1 MAQEAVGSGE
11 SSSDADV
18 ASPKRAEDYIQTASQ
33 CYGASMFMKYITTVL
48 LHYYVCIVASG
59 MMCRDTFQHVVVVCS
74 FCSRLIIIIVV
85 VAAAFALHLL
95 TCLLLAVF
103 FHLLLS
109 GKVSR
114 KATLHH
120 AGSIELRGKS
130 IVEYGA
136 SIHGISS
143 PPSSSGTGRRRKVR
157 IGRYCYIGP
166 NVTLRPATMPSADDD
181 VDDDN
186 NNTSSSND
194 DEPRQEMSL
203 IVGANTSIGEGT
215 TSRASAI
222 GTSVVVGRGCTLGN
236 RCVLK
241 DCVLVEDGTVVP
253 SDMVVPPFAVVRGD
267 PARILDADDD
277 VLPESAAVAIPEER
291 VAAFGAFVSSLGG

>member
-1 MAQEAVGSGE
+1 MV
-11 SSSDADV
+11 
-18 ASPKRAEDYIQTASQ
+18 
-33 CYGASMFMKYITTVL
+33 
-48 LHYYVCIVASG
+48 
-59 MMCRDTFQHVVVVCS
+59 CRDACTCR
-74 FCSRLIIIIVV
+74 C
-85 VAAAFALHLL
+85 AASALASLLLLLLLPFALHLL

-103 FHLLLS
+103 FHPLLS

-130 IVEYGA
+130 IVESGA

-143 PPSSSGTGRRRKVR
+143 PPSSSGTGRSRKVR

-186 NNTSSSND
+186 NSND
-194 DEPRQEMSL
+194 NSDDKPRQEMSL

-222 GTSVVVGRGCTLGN
+222 GSSVIVGRGCTLGN

-241 DCVLVEDGTVVP
+241 DCVLVEDGAVVP

>member
-1 MAQEAVGSGE
+1 
-11 SSSDADV
+11 
-18 ASPKRAEDYIQTASQ
+18 
-33 CYGASMFMKYITTVL
+33 MKYIT
-48 LHYYVCIVASG
+48 ASFIYCCLWYDR
-59 MMCRDTFQHVVVVCS
+59 MVCRDTCR
-74 FCSRLIIIIVV
+74 C
-85 VAAAFALHLL
+85 AASALASLLLLLLPLLCIYLL

-103 FHLLLS
+103 FHLLFS

-130 IVEYGA
+130 IVESGA

-143 PPSSSGTGRRRKVR
+143 PPSSSGTGRSRKVR

-186 NNTSSSND
+186 NNSSND

-215 TSRASAI
+215 TSQASAI
-222 GTSVVVGRGCTLGN
+222 GSSVIVGRGCTLGN
-236 RCVLK
+236 RCVIK

-267 PARILDADDD
+267 PARMLDADDD

-291 VAAFGAFVSSLGG
+291 VAAFGTFVSSLGG

>member
-1 MAQEAVGSGE
+1 M
-11 SSSDADV
+11 
-18 ASPKRAEDYIQTASQ
+18 
-33 CYGASMFMKYITTVL
+33 
-48 LHYYVCIVASG
+48 
-59 MMCRDTFQHVVVVCS
+59 CS
-74 FCSRLIIIIVV
+74 FCSRLIITSIVV
-85 VAAAFALHLL
+85 VAFALHLL
-95 TCLLLAVF
+95 TCLRLAVF
-103 FHLLLS
+103 FHLLFS

-120 AGSIELRGKS
+120 SGSIELRGKS
-130 IVEYGA
+130 IVESGA

-143 PPSSSGTGRRRKVR
+143 PPSSSGTGRSRKVR

-186 NNTSSSND
+186 NSND
-194 DEPRQEMSL
+194 NSDDKPRQEMSL

-215 TSRASAI
+215 TSQASAI
-222 GTSVVVGRGCTLGN
+222 GSSVIVGRDCTLGN

>member
-1 MAQEAVGSGE
+1 MV
-11 SSSDADV
+11 
-18 ASPKRAEDYIQTASQ
+18 
-33 CYGASMFMKYITTVL
+33 
-48 LHYYVCIVASG
+48 
-59 MMCRDTFQHVVVVCS
+59 CRDACTCR
-74 FCSRLIIIIVV
+74 C
-85 VAAAFALHLL
+85 AASALASLLLLLLPFALHLL

-103 FHLLLS
+103 FHLLFS

-130 IVEYGA
+130 IVESGA

-143 PPSSSGTGRRRKVR
+143 PPSSSGTGRSRKVR

-186 NNTSSSND
+186 NSND
-194 DEPRQEMSL
+194 TSDDKPRQEMSL

-215 TSRASAI
+215 TSQASAI
-222 GTSVVVGRGCTLGN
+222 GSSVIVGRGCTLGN

-291 VAAFGAFVSSLGG
+291 VAAFGAFASSLGG